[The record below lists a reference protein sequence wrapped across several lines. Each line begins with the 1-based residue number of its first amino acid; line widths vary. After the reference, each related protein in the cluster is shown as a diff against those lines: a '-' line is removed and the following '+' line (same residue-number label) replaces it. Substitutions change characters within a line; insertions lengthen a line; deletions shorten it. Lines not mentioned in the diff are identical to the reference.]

1 MGGGCHSAFEPTEAP
16 MEVSREDLERRY
28 AEVSDQELLDRYSS
42 GTLTELAKSVVR
54 EESRRRGLSVALA
67 TDEPAALEPPVPQ
80 ARGPLVPVATQL
92 TYTEANIL
100 CSLLNSEGIACELAH
115 AYLSTAHHFLS
126 ASTGGVRLLVAESDL
141 PRVREVI
148 AALKR
153 GEYALDHEAASS
165 HEP

>member
-1 MGGGCHSAFEPTEAP
+1 MK
-16 MEVSREDLERRY
+16 VSREELERRY
-28 AEVSDQELLDRYSS
+28 AEVSDQELLDRHSS
-42 GTLTELAKSVVR
+42 GTLTELANSVVR
-54 EESRRRGLSVALA
+54 QELRRRGIPLALA
-67 TDEPAALEPPVPQ
+67 PDEPTAHEPPVPE

-100 CSLLNSEGIACELAH
+100 CSLLNSEGIAAELAH

-141 PRVREVI
+141 PRVGEVI

-153 GEYALDHEAASS
+153 GEFALDHEPVSS
-165 HEP
+165 HKP